1 MWAFPV
7 TIIYTDSRAD
17 AEVAEISEKSRLRAP
32 SSTNLITFDQE
43 RSRSKPLEPVARMSQ
58 CMGTLGNALVLPALV
73 SPITGTRSA
82 PKTRVDYQ
90 NTQESSL
97 VRRAQSGDE
106 TAFREI
112 VEKYQS
118 KVFSIIHGIV
128 RQRNDVED
136 IAQQVFSKVYFSI
149 RNFDFRSSLITWIYK
164 ITVNECFDYL
174 RKKKVRKLVYE
185 SDLSED
191 EVRRVENIEPAGD
204 RTPRTDQRLASQ
216 DYLVKLMSKVSEE
229 ERTLLMLKEVEG
241 YSVEELSSM
250 MHMNENTIK
259 VKLFRARQKL
269 VKASQ
274 RLDRA
279 PGSVAGERA

>member
-1 MWAFPV
+1 MGLATGALAFP
-7 TIIYTDSRAD
+7 A
-17 AEVAEISEKSRLRAP
+17 
-32 SSTNLITFDQE
+32 F
-43 RSRSKPLEPVARMSQ
+43 
-58 CMGTLGNALVLPALV
+58 
-73 SPITGTRSA
+73 GTRQAVRKKVEYENS
-82 PKTRVDYQ
+82 
-90 NTQESSL
+90 QEGAL

-106 TAFREI
+106 AAFREI
-112 VEKYQS
+112 VERYQS
-118 KVFSIIHGIV
+118 KVFSIIHGII

-191 EVRRVENIEPAGD
+191 EVRRVENTEPAVD
-204 RTPRTDQRLASQ
+204 RQVPVDQSLARR
-216 DYLVKLMSKVSEE
+216 DYVLKLLTRVSEE

-241 YSVEELSSM
+241 RSVEELAEM
-250 MHMNENTIK
+250 TGMNENTIK

-269 VKASQ
+269 VKAAQ

-279 PGSVAGERA
+279 PVAG

>member
-1 MWAFPV
+1 L
-7 TIIYTDSRAD
+7 S
-17 AEVAEISEKSRLRAP
+17 
-32 SSTNLITFDQE
+32 
-43 RSRSKPLEPVARMSQ
+43 
-58 CMGTLGNALVLPALV
+58 GALPLPAFGSLAEKN
-73 SPITGTRSA
+73 GAA
-82 PKTRVDYQ
+82 PAAAKKENIKSRVDYE
-90 NTQESSL
+90 NTPEGAL

-106 TAFREI
+106 AAFREI
-112 VEKYQS
+112 VERYQS

-136 IAQQVFSKVYFSI
+136 IAQQVFAKVYFSI

-185 SDLSED
+185 SDMSED
-191 EVRRVENIEPAGD
+191 EARRVENSEPAFERGARAD
-204 RTPRTDQRLASQ
+204 SSLARR
-216 DYLVKLMSKVSEE
+216 DYIVKLLDRVSEE
-229 ERTLLMLKEVEG
+229 EKRLLMLKEIEG
-241 YSVEELSSM
+241 YSVEELSDM

-269 VKASQ
+269 VKAAQ

-279 PGSVAGERA
+279 PAVPVKS